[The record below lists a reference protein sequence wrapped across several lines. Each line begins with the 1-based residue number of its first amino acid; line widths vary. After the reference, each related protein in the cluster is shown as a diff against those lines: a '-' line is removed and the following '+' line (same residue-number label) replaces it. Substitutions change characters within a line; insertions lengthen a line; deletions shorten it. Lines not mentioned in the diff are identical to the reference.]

1 MSHFWCIGDI
11 LTFKPNCPVHS
22 ISGFFTLYVCPHNIW
37 RQGTT
42 QIPLL
47 QMITLDYTTCLKQLA
62 LFACVSQALFGS
74 VITFTRRSFFFF
86 NFPKERHKQ
95 GNLAAM
101 QTRPRCMWKGEN
113 PLDIQVY
120 CNLCDGPHMA
130 ASCKVSGFPR
140 SLYTDLQLIIYNRDF
155 GRIWFL
161 HTSVQWDFAL
171 FPLDSVK

>member
-11 LTFKPNCPVHS
+11 LTFKPDCPVHS

-101 QTRPRCMWKGEN
+101 QTRPRCACGRGRIPWIYEYIAISVMAPTWLLHVKC
-113 PLDIQVY
+113 LD
-120 CNLCDGPHMA
+120 
-130 ASCKVSGFPR
+130 FPR
-140 SLYTDLQLIIYNRDF
+140 ACTLTYNWSFIIEILAGFDSCTPLYNGI
-155 GRIWFL
+155 L
-161 HTSVQWDFAL
+161 HFSH
-171 FPLDSVK
+171 